1 MKKPFAV
8 VMAAM
13 MVAGMMAGCSSKP
26 QETTAAAT
34 ETETIA
40 AETTAAET
48 EAESKAAA
56 NADLGDPEHSGCGSS
71 KLKERI

>member
-48 EAESKAAA
+48 EPESKA
-56 NADLGDPEHSGCGSS
+56 E
-71 KLKERI
+71 

>member
-34 ETETIA
+34 ETETIGNHCSRDRGREQSRGKGRPWR
-40 AETTAAET
+40 AEY
-48 EAESKAAA
+48 
-56 NADLGDPEHSGCGSS
+56 SGCGGS